1 MKEEST
7 ETFLSEQDE
16 GYDLFSYI
24 EDEDNNK
31 IEDFLKNK
39 PRIWEYRDNNNDKS
53 TALHIA
59 VFKKSYKIT
68 KRIIDHCKEY
78 KDDCDLE
85 KFVNVSNDK
94 GVTALHYASFIG
106 NIKIIELLIKN
117 GAYSDIKTT
126 RGLNIIH
133 YSAQGNKPNSLMYFY
148 IKFKDDNIESLK
160 KLIKEEDKGG
170 STPLHWAA
178 YSNAEDALMYLIN
191 LDIFKNENERQE
203 FINKKDKQGYTPLHL
218 SVTSKSRRIVMKL
231 LQSGAKIDIEDEK
244 HRKPLDIAVSKRYQ
258 EIIEILKNNQ
268 NCQICNF
275 KAPVKQIKKSKQNIF
290 IVLAFQIITIIIL
303 YVYPSLIVIA
313 LYNKIDDEENK
324 DNDFFKYF
332 KICCFFIYN
341 IFLLV
346 FLILYSILL
355 CKDPGEKKKND
366 LKELKKLLENE
377 LDENKKGDDLNL
389 AKYCYKCFI
398 KKEKYSKHCIVCDKC
413 YDDFDHHCYWINKCV
428 AKKNYNLFISF
439 LFITFFYL
447 CFVLIIDILGFYN
460 YFKKIKPNIKYS
472 FVFSFINLEYPKN
485 ILGDNNL
492 YALLASIISLLLI
505 NLIFLIPVFLLLILH
520 LKVCCSNLKIQ
531 RNISSSSINNEYLLG
546 NNVES
551 SVLNN

>member
-68 KRIIDHCKEY
+68 KRIIDHCKEC

-117 GAYSDIKTT
+117 GANSDIKTT

-268 NCQICNF
+268 
-275 KAPVKQIKKSKQNIF
+275 
-290 IVLAFQIITIIIL
+290 TIIIL

-313 LYNKIDDEENK
+313 LYNKIDDEEIK
-324 DNDFFKYF
+324 DNEFFKYF
-332 KICCFFIYN
+332 KICCFFIYD

-366 LKELKKLLENE
+366 LKELEKLLKNE

-460 YFKKIKPNIKYS
+460 YFNIEQNKKYS
-472 FVFSFINLEYPKN
+472 FEFNFIKLKYPKN
-485 ILGDNNL
+485 ILGDNNR

-531 RNISSSSINNEYLLG
+531 RNLSSSSINNEYLLG